1 MMGADLAFIESEV
14 HRRLL
19 REVLDD
25 ARRDPHVIGVMLT
38 GSLARGDAYPGSDL
52 DVHVLLR
59 DGCSRAF
66 CAELRRGI
74 LVECSYADEARAR
87 SRLERD
93 PMHVYA
99 YLDGR
104 ILYDPEGR
112 LQVLLSAATARF
124 EAYRVPDEEA
134 HGIAHWLHSAR
145 TKIVAARD
153 AGDEL
158 RAAYVTG
165 TSSWE
170 MLRGIWA
177 ACGKP
182 VPPSGA
188 LWAHLRDLPA
198 GPPDIE
204 AWLRRLFAGD
214 TGDRISAA
222 IEIIDWVLPQLAER
236 VYL

>member
-1 MMGADLAFIESEV
+1 MGANLTFIQSEI

-19 REVLDD
+19 QEVLDD
-25 ARRDPHVIGVMLT
+25 AYRDPDVIGIMLT

-52 DVHVLLR
+52 DIHILLR
-59 DGCSRAF
+59 DGCSREF
-66 CAELRRGI
+66 HAELCHGI
-74 LVECSYADEARAR
+74 FIECSYADEARAR

-104 ILYDPEGR
+104 ILYDPQGR
-112 LQVLLSAATARF
+112 LQALVSTARAHF
-124 EAYRVPDEEA
+124 EAYCVPAEEA
-134 HGIAHWLHSAR
+134 RGIAHWLHSAR
-145 TKIVAARD
+145 IKIAAARD

-158 RAAYVTG
+158 RAAYVAS

-177 ACGKP
+177 AYGKP
-182 VPPSGA
+182 VPPCGA
-188 LWAHLRDLPA
+188 LWAHLHDLPA
-198 GPPDIE
+198 GPLDIE

-214 TGDRISAA
+214 ASDRIGAA
-222 IEIIDWVLPQLAER
+222 IEIIDWVLPRLEE
-236 VYL
+236 